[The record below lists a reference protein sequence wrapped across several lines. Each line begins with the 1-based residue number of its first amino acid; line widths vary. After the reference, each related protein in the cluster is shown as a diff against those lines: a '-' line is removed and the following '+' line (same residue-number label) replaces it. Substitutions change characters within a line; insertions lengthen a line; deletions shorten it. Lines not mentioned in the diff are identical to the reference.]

1 MPVISLNATIQLH
14 TYVIPATNPTTVI
27 STVRLVSANSV
38 TRLNQVTLNVTVSR
52 IPLATQ
58 MLKVAHPNLEIS
70 LDPCL
75 PPLPLLLIIS
85 NYPSTIGADDI
96 EAIVRQVLSSSGT
109 PPSTALSVT
118 TGCSSWF
125 FDSSCCNHMTSD
137 PNIFSSRT
145 PASNILTIHTAD
157 GAPMHVT
164 HTGLVSTFTLSL
176 ANTYL
181 IPKLTLNP
189 ISIGQLCGLGLTVL
203 FSSSGCLV
211 QDPRMGTTLG
221 ISRKQGHLFELI
233 HLRIPSHISTP
244 VRSAASTSTTSSLV
258 LWHSRLGHV
267 SFDHLRLL
275 VSSGQLGSV
284 QNEKV
289 DCLLCHL
296 AK

>member
-1 MPVISLNATIQLH
+1 MSASSSSAADN
-14 TYVIPATNPTTVI
+14 IPY
-27 STVRLVSANSV
+27 
-38 TRLNQVTLNVTVSR
+38 
-52 IPLATQ
+52 
-58 MLKVAHPNLEIS
+58 
-70 LDPCL
+70 
-75 PPLPLLLIIS
+75 

-118 TGCSSWF
+118 TGSSSWF

-145 PASNILTIHTAD
+145 PASNILTIHRAD
-157 GAPMHVT
+157 GAHMHVT

-189 ISIGQLCGLGLTVL
+189 ISIGQLCDLGLTVL

-211 QDPRMGTTLG
+211 QDPRTGMTLG
-221 ISRKQGHLFELI
+221 ISSKQGHLFELI

-244 VRSAASTSTTSSLV
+244 VRSAASASTTSSLV

-267 SFDHLRLL
+267 SFDHLRRL

-289 DCLLCHL
+289 DCLSCHL
-296 AK
+296 AKQHALPFNKSE